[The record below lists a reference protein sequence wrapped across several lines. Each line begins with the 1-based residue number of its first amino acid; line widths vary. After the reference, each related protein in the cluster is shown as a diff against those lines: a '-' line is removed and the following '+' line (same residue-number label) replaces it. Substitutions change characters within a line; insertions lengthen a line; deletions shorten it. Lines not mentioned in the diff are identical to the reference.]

1 VLNYRQFYI
10 ILVISIFYGGTI
22 SDKMD
27 NFDIQILSRLLNNCR
42 ESDRQIG
49 IELGMSG
56 GAVNSRIRKMQKL
69 EIIEKFVVKV
79 EPPVLG
85 YGVLYFVISGENMK
99 EVLEQVSL
107 VGEPHFVAPCV
118 GGITVCSIIV
128 KENLEQKIELAKKLM
143 KDFKV
148 LSIFE
153 AENPGFKTNLTKT
166 DLQILD
172 ELIKDPR
179 QKIETL
185 AKNTKMSTKTITRCI
200 DKLQKNEGIQFT
212 TVYDPKK
219 IKKFIPYAIITWI
232 EGDLKETLEKMN
244 KEFSNTYLQIPFI
257 AKNQIVLFLYS
268 NNIYKIDELTQ
279 KVRNLKNIKSADLF
293 IPKKISFYDNW
304 IKKTIMDFKKSSK
317 LHLTYQTN

>member
-1 VLNYRQFYI
+1 MLNYRQFYI
-10 ILVISIFYGGTI
+10 ILVISIFCRGTI

-85 YGVLYFVISGENMK
+85 YGVLYFVISGENMN

-304 IKKTIMDFKKSSK
+304 IKKTIIDFKKSSK

>member
-1 VLNYRQFYI
+1 MLNYRQFYI
-10 ILVISIFYGGTI
+10 ILVICIFYGGTI
-22 SDKMD
+22 SDIMD
-27 NFDIQILSRLLNNCR
+27 NFDIQILSKLLNNCR
-42 ESDRQIG
+42 KSDRQIG

-69 EIIEKFVVKV
+69 EIIEKFFVKV

-85 YGVLYFVISGENMK
+85 YGILYFVVSGENMK

-107 VGEPHFVAPCV
+107 VGEPNFVVPCV

-128 KENLEQKIELAKKLM
+128 KENLGQKIELAKKLM

-153 AENPGFKTNLTKT
+153 AENTGFKKNLTKT

-179 QKIETL
+179 QKIETV

-200 DKLQKNEGIQFT
+200 EKLQKNEGIQFT
-212 TVYDPKK
+212 TLYDPKK
-219 IKKFIPYAIITWI
+219 IKKYIPYAIITWV
-232 EGDLKETLEKMN
+232 EKDLKETLEKMN

-257 AKNQIVLFLYS
+257 AKNQIVLFMYS
-268 NNIYKIDELTQ
+268 NDIYKMDELTQ
-279 KVRNLKNIKSADLF
+279 KVRNLKNVKSVDLF
-293 IPKKISFYDNW
+293 IPKKISFYDEW
-304 IKKTIMDFKKSSK
+304 IKTVIVDLKKSSK

>member
-1 VLNYRQFYI
+1 MLNYRQFYI

-128 KENLEQKIELAKKLM
+128 KENLEQKLELAKKLM

-304 IKKTIMDFKKSSK
+304 IKKTIIDFKKSSK

>member
-1 VLNYRQFYI
+1 
-10 ILVISIFYGGTI
+10 
-22 SDKMD
+22 MD
-27 NFDIQILSRLLNNCR
+27 NFDIQILSKLLNNCR
-42 ESDRQIG
+42 KSDRQIG

-69 EIIEKFVVKV
+69 EIIEKFFVKV

-85 YGVLYFVISGENMK
+85 YGILYFVVSGENMK

-107 VGEPHFVAPCV
+107 VGEPNFVVPCV

-128 KENLEQKIELAKKLM
+128 KENLGQKIELAKKLM

-153 AENPGFKTNLTKT
+153 AENTGFKKNLTKT

-179 QKIETL
+179 QKIETV

-200 DKLQKNEGIQFT
+200 EKLQKNEGIQFT
-212 TVYDPKK
+212 TLYDPKK
-219 IKKFIPYAIITWI
+219 IKKYIPYAIITWV
-232 EGDLKETLEKMN
+232 EKDLKETLEKMN

-257 AKNQIVLFLYS
+257 AKNQIVLFMYS
-268 NNIYKIDELTQ
+268 NDIYKMDELTQ
-279 KVRNLKNIKSADLF
+279 KVRNLKNVKSVDLF
-293 IPKKISFYDNW
+293 IPKKISFYDEW
-304 IKKTIMDFKKSSK
+304 IKTVIVDLKKSSK